1 MLACNVTTEEPIQ
14 IYFSRKLLRFLLR
27 LANLLSFFFFFF
39 FEISRTSCSPRISL
53 NECFCAFLPFCSVFE
68 KIQKNYLRK
77 IAPLLSWF
85 RISASVIAPFK
96 YIALISSQKQW
107 EIEFHPRSSGIEEQ
121 CDTESF
127 STLNEISNRNPKTHF
142 HIPHFFVVFFN

>member
-27 LANLLSFFFFFF
+27 LANLLPFFFFI

-53 NECFCAFLPFCSVFE
+53 NECFCAFLPFCFVFE
-68 KIQKNYLRK
+68 KIQKNSLRK
-77 IAPLLSWF
+77 IAPLLSCF
-85 RISASVIAPFK
+85 RMSASVIAAFK

-121 CDTESF
+121 CDIESF
-127 STLNEISNRNPKTHF
+127 STLNKISSRNPKTHF
-142 HIPHFFVVFFN
+142 YILRFFCRLF